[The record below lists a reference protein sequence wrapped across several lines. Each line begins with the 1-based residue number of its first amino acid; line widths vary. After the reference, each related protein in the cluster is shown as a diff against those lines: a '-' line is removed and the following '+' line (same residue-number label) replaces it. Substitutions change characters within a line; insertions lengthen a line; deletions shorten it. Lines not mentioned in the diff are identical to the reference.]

1 MIAIDEQLA
10 KGKAIDKK
18 QADAKLANVKQEPK
32 FEPTA

>member
-10 KGKAIDKK
+10 KGKAFEKK
-18 QADAKLANVKQEPK
+18 QTDAFVKQEPK